1 MLEQAGGHNRVELP
15 ALHLLRFHLL
25 LHLLWQP
32 RLQALFYLTE
42 DEQIKNEKKTSQ
54 KLRMLSPSLFIQGPQ
69 CNYQYCCSQLSEM
82 KSMSQVSS
90 LRSQVSWT
98 AL

>member
-42 DEQIKNEKKTSQ
+42 DEQIKNEKK
-54 KLRMLSPSLFIQGPQ
+54 LIHGLSTEAKQ
-69 CNYQYCCSQLSEM
+69 
-82 KSMSQVSS
+82 
-90 LRSQVSWT
+90 SWT
-98 AL
+98 LAFTMRWQPQLRLAEGSKLPFYF